1 MLGEYAG
8 TAMWHERLHDYIVDQ
23 TLELSPEFIR
33 NNADIIPLLFQVSL
47 LSDVEVR
54 VEKISDL
61 FLNFIS
67 HITTYDVA
75 FVYIWDPQD
84 TWFCRGLQGEI
95 PVNIEKGD
103 IFTSAIRETARP
115 ILVPNI
121 DRAGIDQRDIPI
133 QCTSMIGLPI
143 YRDTKV
149 IGCLELFRKGNTS
162 FCIND
167 LILTKHLLLSSEK
180 VLREVLSPEKDFDDA
195 LDIRIDVP
203 QRHILLDILHQ
214 YEELSK
220 RLSFQLSVAII
231 EIDDHDKFGLY
242 QHIPEGVRTL
252 KTLAKRIQEGLRCY
266 DKVLRYEELSFFVI
280 LPGCSS
286 RDAVNALHK
295 ATLSLGADLADTMT
309 IGVANLPED
318 AQDAKGIIQVAHQT
332 LSHAKKKGIHVA
344 TYSQTGALKTVNL
357 SLELRIRKLLHSGPS
372 LRALGEMLQLIK
384 IQCQA
389 GDVSLRHDMPGTLIT
404 WGGHELGYIHQEGL
418 PPDIFEW
425 VSTYLAPAWAV
436 AAGYNAD
443 IQDWYMGIVNTI
455 SIMSDLRAGYP
466 MGYSLKVSDQTYTL
480 AREMGMGDVLAN
492 QWALSSLAANMGYLG
507 IPTTLF
513 TKGDLNPFDRKKI
526 NAHPLITSRIMK
538 DMAVLDFDDDILT
551 FHHENFDGS
560 GYPRG
565 LRGQEIPLSARAL
578 RVVDTY
584 NALTTP
590 RLYRPQM
597 RHEDALKEL
606 CAMSGK
612 GLDPEITSL
621 YVDLIGS

>member
-1 MLGEYAG
+1 
-8 TAMWHERLHDYIVDQ
+8 MWPERLNEYIVDR
-23 TLELSPEFIR
+23 TLELSPEFVR
-33 NNADIIPLLFQVSL
+33 QNADIIPLLFQVSL

-54 VEKISDL
+54 IEKISDL
-61 FLNFIS
+61 FLTFLG
-67 HITTYDVA
+67 HITPYDVA
-75 FVYIWDPQD
+75 FVYVWEPQN

-95 PVNIEKGD
+95 PVDIEKGD
-103 IFTSAIRETARP
+103 IFTNAIRDVAKP
-115 ILVPNI
+115 ILVPDVSI
-121 DRAGIDQRDIPI
+121 AGIDSYDLPI
-133 QCTSMIGLPI
+133 HCTSMIGLPI

-149 IGCLELFRKGNTS
+149 IGCLELFRKGDRS

-195 LDIRIDVP
+195 LDVRIDVP
-203 QRHILLDILHQ
+203 QRHILLDVLHQ

-220 RLSFQLSVAII
+220 RLSFPLSIAIVEI
-231 EIDDHDKFGLY
+231 EDHDKFGLY

-286 RDAVNALHK
+286 QDAVTALHK
-295 ATLSLGADLADTMT
+295 ATLNLGAELADTMT
-309 IGVANLPED
+309 IGVATLPDD
-318 AQDAKGIIQVAHQT
+318 AQDAKGIMHVAHQT
-332 LSHAKKKGIHVA
+332 LSHAKKKGVHIA
-344 TYSQTGALKTVNL
+344 TFSQTGALKTVNL
-357 SLELRIRKLLHSGPS
+357 SLELRARKLFQSGPS
-372 LRALGEMLQLIK
+372 VKALTELLDLVK
-384 IQCQA
+384 TQCQA
-389 GDVSLRHDMPGTLIT
+389 VDVCIRYDSPGTRIS
-404 WGGHELGYIHQEGL
+404 WEGHELGYLHQEGL
-418 PPDIFEW
+418 PRDIFDW
-425 VSTYLAPAWAV
+425 ISTYLTPAWAV
-436 AAGYNAD
+436 ATGVNPD
-443 IQDWYMGIVNTI
+443 IHDWYMGILSTM

-466 MGYSLKVSDQTYTL
+466 MGYSIKVSDQTYTL
-480 AREMGMGDVLAN
+480 AKEMGVGDHLAS
-492 QWALSSLAANMGYLG
+492 QWAISSLAANMGYLG

-513 TKGDLNPFDRKKI
+513 TKGELSPFDKSKI
-526 NAHPLITSRIMK
+526 NMHPIITTRILR
-538 DMAVLDFDDDILT
+538 DMAVLDLDDDLLN
-551 FHHENFDGS
+551 FHHENFDGT

-565 LRGQEIPLSARAL
+565 LRGEEIPLSARAM
-578 RVVDTY
+578 RVVDTF

-597 RHEDALKEL
+597 KHDDALKEL